1 MKKQLGRQDGWAVG
15 TELEKLVIQPDCR
28 QLFMFSAITWNR
40 HAIHYDRASARA
52 EGLPDVVVQRALV
65 GNFFARLLERGTHQ
79 RADIR
84 RLEWKV
90 IRSAV
95 PGDTLTCSGVVRRT
109 YAERGADLI
118 ECDLLMVNQ
127 EGDTVAK
134 GAATL
139 QLAGR

>member
-1 MKKQLGRQDGWAVG
+1 
-15 TELEKLVIQPDCR
+15 
-28 QLFMFSAITWNR
+28 MFSAITWNR
-40 HAIHYDRASARA
+40 HAIHYDRQSARA

-90 IRSAV
+90 LRSAV

-139 QLAGR
+139 QFAGR

>member
-1 MKKQLGRQDGWAVG
+1 MKKQLRRQDGWAVG
-15 TELEKLVIQPDCR
+15 TALEKLVIQTDCR

-40 HAIHYDRASARA
+40 HAIHYDRQSARA
-52 EGLPDVVVQRALV
+52 EGLPGVVVQRALI
-65 GNFFARLLERGTHQ
+65 GNFFARLLEQGTHQ
-79 RADIR
+79 RADIQ

-90 IRSAV
+90 MRSAV

-109 YAERGADLI
+109 HAERGTALI
-118 ECDLLMVNQ
+118 DCDLQMVNQ

-139 QLAGR
+139 KLASR